1 MGIRL
6 SGLILFSSFEWLVAV
21 KSGSS
26 SSAISG
32 KDGDSRHGQDE
43 QAGAQALIRKE
54 VEEWVATAKKE
65 GLYGHRDGGL
75 YPDDHGNLMAV
86 VNKFVKFGVSWE
98 SIGRITNAPI
108 SFRTNRK
115 IKSGVT
121 YTLHVGYL
129 CFFFSNIYRSVN
141 STGDGVNSA
150 SSSIQCK

>member
-1 MGIRL
+1 METADMDKMNKR
-6 SGLILFSSFEWLVAV
+6 A
-21 KSGSS
+21 
-26 SSAISG
+26 
-32 KDGDSRHGQDE
+32 RRP
-43 QAGAQALIRKE
+43 LIRKE

-129 CFFFSNIYRSVN
+129 CFFFQI
-141 STGDGVNSA
+141 STGLSTRQVMA
-150 SSSIQCK
+150 